1 LIRLYAMTLSTA
13 HSLPPLARWL
23 GYAGLIPFVAAA
35 ALVWFLPATDRAT
48 PAFALT
54 AYGATIASFLGAVHW
69 GLAMRDPN
77 HQPTLHHIWAVI
89 PSLLAWLA
97 MLLAPRAG
105 LVLLAVL
112 LGLCYAIDHRTYA
125 DFRVQHWLHLRLQL
139 TAVAAASCLVAAAG
153 LAT

>member
-1 LIRLYAMTLSTA
+1 MTLHTTDS
-13 HSLPPLARWL
+13 PPTLARWL
-23 GYAGLIPFVAAA
+23 GYAGLIPFAAAA
-35 ALVWFLPATDRAT
+35 ALVWFLPATDRAA

-77 HQPTLHHIWAVI
+77 RQPTLHHVWAVV

-97 MLLAPRAG
+97 MLLAPRVG

-112 LGLCYAIDHRTYA
+112 LGLCYAIDHLTYA
-125 DFRVQHWLHLRLQL
+125 DFRVQHWLPLRLQL
-139 TAVAAASCLVAAAG
+139 TAVATASCLLAAAG
-153 LAT
+153 LAA